1 MPLDKPY
8 RARIGAQTVA
18 RIHVVAS
25 RPEMR
30 SAFHAACQ
38 EISDILQAGGIT
50 PAGPL
55 GAHYHRRPTD
65 TFDFDV
71 YLPIDKPLQPSGRV
85 EIAEIPA
92 TEVIRTV
99 HQGSYE
105 ELPQAWRE
113 FADWVSA
120 NDFKTREDAFE
131 IYTLGPMN
139 DENPNT
145 WKTELNWAL
154 ESDQATTQVAA
165 NS

>member
-8 RARIGAQTVA
+8 RARIEAQTVA
-18 RIHVVAS
+18 RIHVVTP

-38 EISDILQAGGIT
+38 EISDILQAGGVT
-50 PAGPL
+50 PTGRL
-55 GAHYHRRPTD
+55 GAHYHSRPTD

-71 YLPIDKPLQPSGRV
+71 YLPIDKSLQPSGRV

-105 ELPQAWRE
+105 ELPQAWHE
-113 FADWVSA
+113 FVDWVSA
-120 NDFKTREDAFE
+120 NGFKTREDAFE
-131 IYTLGPMN
+131 VYTFGPMD
-139 DENPNT
+139 DENPST
-145 WKTELNWAL
+145 WKTELNCTFAG
-154 ESDQATTQVAA
+154 DQATTQVAT